1 MTDFS
6 ICVDTIVVIQRGQES
21 SLKAYNSALEA
32 WTVDLIQRIE
42 DLLADQVLKYCAL
55 LNRID
60 LKVLLSTK
68 TVGKYSSSLLIDL
81 IISIQILNIP
91 THTHSERTLSRHIF
105 TLGEVAQ
112 LSYARLTNKLFL
124 LLQCVVFFK
133 EEGAED
139 TDSNVVLFSQKQFEC
154 RFVPSDKL
162 RALAVGTLGKM
173 CLQVERASALR
184 TDGRTK

>member
-1 MTDFS
+1 MIDF
-6 ICVDTIVVIQRGQES
+6 
-21 SLKAYNSALEA
+21 
-32 WTVDLIQRIE
+32 
-42 DLLADQVLKYCAL
+42 
-55 LNRID
+55 
-60 LKVLLSTK
+60 
-68 TVGKYSSSLLIDL
+68 

-173 CLQVERASALR
+173 CLQVEKASALR